1 MIFRFLLKK
10 ESYPNKFLSV
20 DEVNILVESEK
31 IKKEIENIKGR
42 IDNAAISK
50 SKLL

>member
-1 MIFRFLLKK
+1 MIFRFLPNNA
-10 ESYPNKFLSV
+10 SYPNKFLSV
-20 DEVNILVESEK
+20 DEVNISIETEK